1 MDSAAQ
7 APVEA
12 SPASTVYYDAS
23 DVERPRPRPR
33 ASGFGGFVALV
44 GVLALAAWVTSRMV
58 AGSGEGAP
66 PEAPVPV
73 ASATPVVLPV
83 VPTVTPD
90 AVAPVNPPVAVAP
103 KVETKAD
110 PRAPGKPD
118 PKVEP
123 KVEPPPDVKLA
134 AKADT
139 PVASTPVEPP
149 PAAPIQQCIKDVDA
163 PGEVKIGGSVAFKAS
178 LCRDGDVTLKY
189 RAVGSER
196 WYTKQMVKRVGAWF
210 ALINVDDA
218 FATGIDW
225 YVVSE
230 GASKGS
236 AAAPRRITVTP

>member
-1 MDSAAQ
+1 
-7 APVEA
+7 
-12 SPASTVYYDAS
+12 
-23 DVERPRPRPR
+23 
-33 ASGFGGFVALV
+33 
-44 GVLALAAWVTSRMV
+44 
-58 AGSGEGAP
+58 
-66 PEAPVPV
+66 
-73 ASATPVVLPV
+73 
-83 VPTVTPD
+83 
-90 AVAPVNPPVAVAP
+90 VNPPVAVAP

-134 AKADT
+134 AKADP